1 MATEVDRQIA
11 RSSEVLD
18 RSRERYASLRD
29 RARKRRGDAVLHRLG
44 RIAAA
49 DIAIIIAALVI
60 GWIVPLGM
68 GGALAVMAALIA
80 ATLLFAIFPLSPEVT
95 AEKLTQAPLNALPLQ
110 TEQWL
115 ERQRPALPAPAQLLA
130 DSIGVKLETLT
141 PQLATLDE
149 NQPAAAEVRK
159 LVGEQLPELVKGY
172 ARVPE
177 PLRRVERNGRTP
189 DQQLVDGL
197 KVIDEEIG
205 QMSSQLA
212 QGDLDLLATR
222 GRYLQIRYKEE
233 DTLGGE

>member
-95 AEKLTQAPLNALPLQ
+95 AEKLTQAPLKALPLQ